1 VKNALE
7 KIKHKTVE
15 IINTTELEERL
26 KSGKKLRIKL
36 GADPT
41 APDLHLGHY
50 VVMRKLRDFQELGHT
65 IVFIIGDF
73 TALIGDPSGRSKTRP
88 ALQRVQIEENAK
100 TYFDQVFKILDRE
113 KTEIHF
119 NSEWL
124 SKINLERWIRISSNF
139 TVARILERDD
149 FFNRYKAGVP
159 IFFHEFFYPVMQ
171 AYDSIAVKA
180 DVELGGT
187 DQKFNL
193 MMGRR
198 LQEAMNEPPQVA
210 IVMPILRGTDGVK
223 KMSKSLGNYIG
234 ITEDAYSM
242 FGKVMSIPDTIISE
256 YYFLVLDRSEEEA
269 KEIDRIIQTG
279 EVNPMKLKMQ
289 LAREIVALFH
299 SEEEAE
305 RAEENFK
312 KVFSRKELPEEM
324 EAIYIDLKKDEKIDI
339 VTLLKENNIVPSK
352 SYGKRL
358 IQQGAIEINEKK
370 LSDFKEK
377 VVLKEGDVIKVGKR
391 KFFKV
396 AVNNRKE

>member
-1 VKNALE
+1 ME
-7 KIKHKTVE
+7 KDLKKIEHKTVE
-15 IINTTELEERL
+15 IINIPELEEKL
-26 KSGKKLRIKL
+26 KSGRKLRIKL

-88 ALQRVQIEENAK
+88 ALQRAEIEENAK
-100 TYFDQVFKILDRE
+100 TYFDQVFKILDRD

-124 SKINLERWIRISSNF
+124 SKINLEQWIRISSNF

-149 FFNRYKAGVP
+149 FFNRYKAGIP

-171 AYDSIAVKA
+171 AYDSIATKA

-193 MMGRR
+193 MMGRK

-210 IVMPILRGTDGVK
+210 IIMPILRGTDGVK

-234 ITEDAYSM
+234 ITENANSM
-242 FGKVMSIPDTIISE
+242 FGKVMSIPDTTISE
-256 YYFLVLDRSEEEA
+256 YYFLVLDRSEREA

-289 LAREIVALFH
+289 LAKEIVALFH
-299 SEEEAE
+299 SKEDAE
-305 RAEENFK
+305 KAEENFR

-324 EAIYIDLKKDEKIDI
+324 EVIHIDLRENERIDI
-339 VTLLKENNIVPSK
+339 VTLLKEKNIVPSK

-370 LSDFKEK
+370 LNDFKEK
-377 VVLKEGDVIKVGKR
+377 VLLKEGDIIKVGKR
-391 KFFKV
+391 NFFKV
-396 AVNNRKE
+396 AVEKGQI